1 LTIVIVSKWHVEFD
15 GLCLFS
21 VGAPLYT
28 FVRPGRGAPRRADI
42 SVGNLYEWNMK
53 EKRMKVAIVGAG
65 LIGHTIAHM
74 LRETGDYEVVA
85 FDRDA
90 HALEKLAAEG
100 IPTERVDSADSNAI
114 RAAITG
120 FDALVNALPYYLA
133 VNVAAAAKAA
143 GVHYFDLTEDVR
155 ATHAIRSLADGATHA
170 FMPQCGLAPGF
181 IGIAAHELAN
191 RFSELREVKMRV
203 GALPEFPTNALKYNL
218 TWSVDGLINEYC
230 QPCEAIREA
239 RTQWVQ
245 PLEGLEHFSLD
256 GTEYEAFNTSGGL
269 GTLCETLSG
278 RVESLDYKSV
288 RYPGHRDL
296 IKFLLE
302 DLRLSTDRD
311 TLKSIMRRAVPST
324 SQDVVL
330 IFVTVT
336 GMRDG
341 QLVQD
346 VFTRKIFA
354 KTVCGVPMSAIQI
367 TTAGAMC
374 AVLDL
379 FREGK
384 LPQQGFVRQEQVS
397 LRDFLA
403 NRFGQLY
410 EGATLESAAKVPAT
424 V

>member
-1 LTIVIVSKWHVEFD
+1 
-15 GLCLFS
+15 
-21 VGAPLYT
+21 
-28 FVRPGRGAPRRADI
+28 
-42 SVGNLYEWNMK
+42 
-53 EKRMKVAIVGAG
+53 MKVAIAGAG

-74 LRETGDYEVVA
+74 LRETGDYEVAA

-90 HALEKLAAEG
+90 KALEPLAAQG
-100 IPTERVDSADSNAI
+100 IPTARVDSGD
-114 RAAITG
+114 AAALRG
-120 FDALVNALPYYLA
+120 ALEGYDVLVNALPYYLA
-133 VNVAAAAKAA
+133 VNVASAAKGA

-155 ATHAIRSLADGATHA
+155 ATHAIRALAEGADHV

-181 IGIAAHELAN
+181 IGIAAHALAS
-191 RFSELREVKMRV
+191 RFTEIREVKMRV
-203 GALPEFPTNALKYNL
+203 GALPQFPTNALKYNL

-230 QPCEAIREA
+230 QPCEAIRDS

-256 GTEYEAFNTSGGL
+256 GIEYEAFNTSGGL

-296 IKFLLE
+296 MQFLLE
-302 DLRLSTDRD
+302 DLRLATDRD
-311 TLKSIMRRAVPST
+311 TLKTIMRRSVPST
-324 SQDVVL
+324 AQDVVL
-330 IFVTVT
+330 VFITVT

-341 QLVQD
+341 QLVQE

-354 KTVCGVPMSAIQI
+354 KTVYGVQMSAIQI

-379 FREGK
+379 FREKK
-384 LPQQGFVRQEQVS
+384 LPQKGFVRQEQVS
-397 LRDFLA
+397 LAGFLD
-403 NRFGQLY
+403 NRFGRLY
-410 EGATLESAAKVPAT
+410 DGQSLESLAT

>member
-1 LTIVIVSKWHVEFD
+1 
-15 GLCLFS
+15 
-21 VGAPLYT
+21 
-28 FVRPGRGAPRRADI
+28 
-42 SVGNLYEWNMK
+42 
-53 EKRMKVAIVGAG
+53 MKVAIVGAG
-65 LIGHTIAHM
+65 LIGHTIAHL
-74 LRETGDYEVVA
+74 LRETGDYEVTA
-85 FDRDA
+85 FDRDPQ
-90 HALEKLAAEG
+90 ALAKLGDAG
-100 IPTERVDSADSNAI
+100 IPTARVDFADASAI
-114 RAAITG
+114 RAAMQG

-181 IGIAAHELAN
+181 VGIAAHELVN
-191 RFSELREVKMRV
+191 RFSEVRDVKMRV
-203 GALPEFPTNALKYNL
+203 GALPQFPTNALKYNL

-230 QPCEAIREA
+230 QPCEAIRNG

-245 PLEGLEHFSLD
+245 PLEGLEHFSLE

-269 GTLCETLSG
+269 GTLCETLAG
-278 RVESLDYKSV
+278 RVETLDYKSV

-296 IKFLLE
+296 IQFLLE
-302 DLRLSTDRD
+302 DLRLSSDRD

-324 SQDVVL
+324 AQDVVL

-336 GMRDG
+336 GVRNG

-346 VFTRKIFA
+346 VFTRKIVA
-354 KTVCGVPMSAIQI
+354 KSVCGLPMSAIQI

-379 FREGK
+379 FREKK
-384 LPQQGFVRQEQVS
+384 LPQSGFVRQEQVP
-397 LRDFLA
+397 LREFLA

-410 EGATLESAAKVPAT
+410 EGASLDAMAT

>member
-1 LTIVIVSKWHVEFD
+1 
-15 GLCLFS
+15 
-21 VGAPLYT
+21 
-28 FVRPGRGAPRRADI
+28 
-42 SVGNLYEWNMK
+42 
-53 EKRMKVAIVGAG
+53 MKVAIVGAG

-85 FDRDA
+85 IDRDQQ
-90 HALEKLAAEG
+90 ALDKLAAQG
-100 IPTERVDSADSNAI
+100 IPTRRVDSGDAAAL
-114 RAAITG
+114 RAAVQG

-133 VNVAAAAKAA
+133 VNVATAAKGA

-155 ATHAIRSLADGATHA
+155 ATHAIRAIAEDADHA

-181 IGIAAHELAN
+181 IGLAAHELAN
-191 RFSELREVKMRV
+191 RFTEIRDVKMRV

-230 QPCEAIREA
+230 QPCEAIRDN

-245 PLEGLEHFSLD
+245 PLAGLEHFSLD
-256 GTEYEAFNTSGGL
+256 GTEYDAFNTSGGR

-288 RYPGHRDL
+288 RYPGHREL
-296 IKFLLE
+296 MKFLLE
-302 DLRLSTDRD
+302 DLRLASDRD
-311 TLKSIMRRAVPST
+311 TLKTIMRRSVPST
-324 SQDVVL
+324 EQDVVL
-330 IFVTVT
+330 IFITVS
-336 GMRDG
+336 GMRNG
-341 QLVQD
+341 QLVQE

-379 FREGK
+379 FREKK
-384 LPQQGFVRQEQVS
+384 LPQSGFIRQEQVS
-397 LRDFLA
+397 LREFLA

-410 EGATLESAAKVPAT
+410 EGQTMDAMAT

>member
-1 LTIVIVSKWHVEFD
+1 
-15 GLCLFS
+15 
-21 VGAPLYT
+21 
-28 FVRPGRGAPRRADI
+28 
-42 SVGNLYEWNMK
+42 MK
-53 EKRMKVAIVGAG
+53 IAILGAG

-74 LRETGDYEVVA
+74 LSETSDYEVVA
-85 FDRDA
+85 FDRDSQT
-90 HALEKLAAEG
+90 LDKLAKQG
-100 IPTERVDSADSNAI
+100 MPTERVDLADSNAT
-114 RAAITG
+114 RAALEG

-155 ATHAIRSLADGATHA
+155 ATHAIRSLADGASSV

-191 RFSELREVKMRV
+191 FFSHVREVKMRV

-230 QPCEAIREA
+230 QPCEAIRDS
-239 RTQWVQ
+239 RTQWLQ

-256 GTEYEAFNTSGGL
+256 GIEYEAFNTSGGL

-278 RVESLDYKSV
+278 HVETLDYKSV

-296 IKFLLE
+296 MQFLLE
-302 DLRLSTDRD
+302 DLRLASERD
-311 TLKSIMRRAVPST
+311 TLKSILRRAVPST

-330 IFVTVT
+330 VFVTVT

-341 QLVQD
+341 QLMQD
-346 VFTRKIFA
+346 VFSRKIFA
-354 KTVCGVPMSAIQI
+354 KTICGMPMSAIQI

-379 FREGK
+379 FREGR
-384 LPQQGFVRQEQVS
+384 LPRSGFVRQEQVA
-397 LRDFLA
+397 LGDFLA
-403 NRFGQLY
+403 NRFGRLY
-410 EGATLESAAKVPAT
+410 EGAELEAMAMV
-424 V
+424 

>member
-1 LTIVIVSKWHVEFD
+1 M
-15 GLCLFS
+15 
-21 VGAPLYT
+21 
-28 FVRPGRGAPRRADI
+28 R
-42 SVGNLYEWNMK
+42 
-53 EKRMKVAIVGAG
+53 VAIVGAG

-85 FDRDA
+85 FDRDPQ
-90 HALEKLAAEG
+90 ALAKLAASG
-100 IPTERVDSADSNAI
+100 MVTQRVDSADANALK
-114 RAAITG
+114 AALPG
-120 FDALVNALPYYLA
+120 FDALINALPYYLA

-155 ATHAIRSLADGATHA
+155 ATHAIRALADDASHA

-191 RFSELREVKMRV
+191 RFSQVREVKMRV

-230 QPCEAIREA
+230 QPCEAIRDS

-269 GTLCETLSG
+269 GTLCETLGG

-288 RYPGHRDL
+288 RYPGHRNL
-296 IKFLLE
+296 IQFLLE
-302 DLRLSTDRD
+302 DLRLASDRD

-336 GMRDG
+336 GTRDG

-354 KTVCGVPMSAIQI
+354 KEVCGVPMSAIQI

-379 FREGK
+379 FRAGE
-384 LPQQGFVRQEQVS
+384 LPQRGFIRQEQVP
-397 LRDFLA
+397 LKAFLA
-403 NRFGQLY
+403 NRFGRLY
-410 EGATLESAAKVPAT
+410 EGETLQALTTA
-424 V
+424 

>member
-1 LTIVIVSKWHVEFD
+1 
-15 GLCLFS
+15 
-21 VGAPLYT
+21 
-28 FVRPGRGAPRRADI
+28 VRRPT
-42 SVGNLYEWNMK
+42 LKQKK

-85 FDRDA
+85 FDRDS
-90 HALEKLAAEG
+90 HALEMLASQG
-100 IPTERVDSADSNAI
+100 IATERVDSADANAI
-114 RAAITG
+114 KGALLG

-143 GVHYFDLTEDVR
+143 RVHYFDLTEDVR
-155 ATHAIRSLADGATHA
+155 ATHAIRSLADDAAHV

-191 RFSELREVKMRV
+191 RFSQVREVKMRV
-203 GALPEFPTNALKYNL
+203 GALPAFPTNALKYNL

-230 QPCEAIREA
+230 QPCEAIRDS
-239 RTQWVQ
+239 RKQWVQ

-256 GTEYEAFNTSGGL
+256 GIEYEAFNTSGGL

-278 RVESLDYKSV
+278 RVEALDYKSV
-288 RYPGHRDL
+288 RYPGHREL
-296 IKFLLE
+296 MQFLLE
-302 DLRLSTDRD
+302 DLRLASERD
-311 TLKSIMRRAVPST
+311 TLKSILRRAVPST

-341 QLVQD
+341 VLVQD

-354 KTVCGVPMSAIQI
+354 KTVCGMPMSAIQI

-384 LPQQGFVRQEQVS
+384 LPQSGFVRQEQVS
-397 LRDFLA
+397 LRDFLG

-410 EGATLESAAKVPAT
+410 EGAVLEAMAMV
-424 V
+424 